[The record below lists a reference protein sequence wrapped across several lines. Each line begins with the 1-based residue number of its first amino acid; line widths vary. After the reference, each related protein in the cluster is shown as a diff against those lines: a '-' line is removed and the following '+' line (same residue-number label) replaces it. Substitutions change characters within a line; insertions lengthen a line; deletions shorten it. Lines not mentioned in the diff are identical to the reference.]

1 MGTPMAPNYDYLLMD
16 NFEQNSFL
24 KKKKKIAPNWLFFR
38 FSSLDS
44 SISLQ
49 DSPKTQS
56 LYYLFDHNLMNHGLW
71 DKSGQY
77 LDLVALLL

>member
-24 KKKKKIAPNWLFFR
+24 KKKKIAPNWLFHSDSWFT
-38 FSSLDS
+38 FNSLDS

-71 DKSGQY
+71 ETNQDNI
-77 LDLVALLL
+77 LI